1 MYTVLVP
8 CHSSL
13 NSDLLSHYSVVTVFH
28 MHNHYYEQKSS
39 TLWLILWLF
48 SPLAS
53 VWSFW
58 SFSTSTL
65 FLPFT
70 VVSLGFTCELLQ
82 DKVDLPHNFLCRNKT
97 CPHHW
102 LTVAIDAR
110 SQLCSVECRSS
121 EISVCTLLMWK
132 VQPFH
137 SKGFL
142 LASISVSDFPFL
154 CTVDSNQQEAEKAQK
169 QRFSS
174 FFRHITHT

>member
-13 NSDLLSHYSVVTVFH
+13 TVTYFHIYSVVTVLH

-39 TLWLILWLF
+39 TLWLILWWF

-53 VWSFW
+53 VWSLW

-65 FLPFT
+65 FFPFT

-97 CPHHW
+97 CPYHW
-102 LTVAIDAR
+102 LIVAIDAR
-110 SQLCSVECRSS
+110 SQSCSVGEF
-121 EISVCTLLMWK
+121 SVCTLLMWK
-132 VQPFH
+132 VRPFH

-142 LASISVSDFPFL
+142 LASVSGLSCLWFSIFAYK
-154 CTVDSNQQEAEKAQK
+154 NQQEAEKAQK
-169 QRFSS
+169 QGFSGS
-174 FFRHITHT
+174 FRHITLT